1 MSTAEEAAGGGGGGG
16 GGGGP
21 GMEEEEVGESTFAY
35 VFEFFVPGVLLVS
48 AFKAVN
54 KRRNL
59 NKCSTNGES

>member
-1 MSTAEEAAGGGGGGG
+1 MSTAEEAAAGGGGG

-21 GMEEEEVGESTFAY
+21 GMEEEEGGESTFAY

-48 AFKAVN
+48 ACKCKASN

-59 NKCSTNGES
+59 NKCL